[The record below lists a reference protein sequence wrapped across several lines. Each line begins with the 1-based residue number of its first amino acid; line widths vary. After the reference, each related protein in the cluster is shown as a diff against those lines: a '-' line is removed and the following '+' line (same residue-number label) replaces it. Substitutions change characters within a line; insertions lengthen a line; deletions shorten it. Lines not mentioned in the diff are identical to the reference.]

1 MKFFTFIIFTFISLA
16 ASAQRAITFQDA
28 EKEGLTVQ
36 KLDKIYANA
45 LDTDSAKSVF
55 RGAETKAFYNAYV
68 ALLQEVSR
76 YMKANNFS
84 WGKPTRIVHRIYF
97 EPDGTIDYYLINLKP
112 AGMSAE
118 TQAQF
123 VTLLNQFVKSYKLK
137 ITAGKKFAQC
147 GPAIY
152 QDAK

>member
-1 MKFFTFIIFTFISLA
+1 MLWSLTV
-16 ASAQRAITFQDA
+16 SAQRAITFQDA

-36 KLDKIYANA
+36 KLDRVYANA
-45 LDTDSAKSVF
+45 LDVDSAKSVF
-55 RGAETKAFYNAYV
+55 RGAGTKAFYSAYV
-68 ALLQEVSR
+68 ALLQDVAR
-76 YMKANNFS
+76 YMKANNFT

-97 EPDGTIDYYLINLKP
+97 EPDGTIDYYLLNLQP
-112 AGMSAE
+112 TGMAAE

-123 VTLLNQFVKSYKLK
+123 ITLLNQFVKTYKLK

-152 QDAK
+152 QDAE